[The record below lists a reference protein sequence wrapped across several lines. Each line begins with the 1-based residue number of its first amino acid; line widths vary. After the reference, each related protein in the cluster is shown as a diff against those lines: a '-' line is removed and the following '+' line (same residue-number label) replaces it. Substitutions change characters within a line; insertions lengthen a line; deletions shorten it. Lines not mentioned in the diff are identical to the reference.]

1 MPRRVPLAAL
11 LTLAGLATL
20 AVALPAP
27 AAEGEALLA
36 LAFARAD
43 SADARF
49 ASFRYRMETRTRIS
63 DGDDV
68 LEHEERSWQE
78 AIQWTPDSTQVLS
91 EGSELVYNRKAKPGE
106 EAKPKEKDEDKGDK
120 KERKLDLS
128 FDFFT
133 AERRGE
139 YRFVPRGLETREGRQ
154 LAAVALEPRKKKKE
168 LWQGTLWLDP
178 TTGAL
183 AAVALKPADGSLGVK
198 HLDLTAALA
207 DQAGLDM
214 PQWIAMDLE
223 VKLPLIVHEH
233 IRTRTEFSELSVLP
247 AP

>member
-1 MPRRVPLAAL
+1 MRRHALLAAFFA
-11 LTLAGLATL
+11 LAALATL
-20 AVALPAP
+20 AFALPAP

-49 ASFRYRMETRTRIS
+49 APFRFRMETRTRIS
-63 DGDDV
+63 DGDDK
-68 LEHEERSWQE
+68 LEHEEKSWQE

-106 EAKPKEKDEDKGDK
+106 EAKPKEKDEEKKKG
-120 KERKLDLS
+120 ERKLDLS

-139 YRFVPRGLETREGRQ
+139 YRFALRGLETREGRE
-154 LAAVALEPRKKKKE
+154 LAAIALEPRKKKKE
-168 LWQGTLWLDP
+168 LWQGTVWLDP
-178 TTGAL
+178 ATGAL
-183 AAVALKPADGSLGVK
+183 AAVELKPADGSMGVK

-207 DQAGLDM
+207 DLAGLDM

-223 VKLPLIVHEH
+223 VKLPLIVHKH
-233 IRTRTEFSELSVLP
+233 IRTRTEFSQFAP

>member
-1 MPRRVPLAAL
+1 MPRCVSRFVLCLLAAL
-11 LTLAGLATL
+11 
-20 AVALPAP
+20 VFALPAP

-43 SADARF
+43 SADAQFRPFRF
-49 ASFRYRMETRTRIS
+49 HEETRTRIS
-63 DGDDV
+63 DGDDK
-68 LEHEERSWQE
+68 LEHEERSWRE
-78 AIQWTPDSTQVLS
+78 VIQWAPDSTQVLS

-106 EAKPKEKDEDKGDK
+106 EAKAKDADKDKK

-139 YRFVPRGLETREGRQ
+139 YRFALRGLETREGRE
-154 LAAVALEPRKKKKE
+154 LAAVALEPKKKKKE

-178 TTGAL
+178 ATGAL
-183 AAVALKPADGSLGVK
+183 AALALKPADGSMGVK
-198 HLDLTAALA
+198 HLDITAGLA
-207 DQAGLDM
+207 DHAGLDL
-214 PQWIAMDLE
+214 PRWVAMDLE
-223 VKLPLIVHEH
+223 VKLPLVLHKH
-233 IRTRTEFSELSVLP
+233 IRTHTDLTPSAL

>member
-1 MPRRVPLAAL
+1 MPRRVPLAAFF
-11 LTLAGLATL
+11 TLAGLAML
-20 AVALPAP
+20 APALPAP

-36 LAFARAD
+36 LAYARAD

-49 ASFRYRMETRTRIS
+49 KPFRYRMETRTRIS
-63 DGDDV
+63 DGDDK
-68 LEHEERSWQE
+68 LEHEEKSWQD

-106 EAKPKEKDEDKGDK
+106 EAKAKEKDEDK

-154 LAAVALEPRKKKKE
+154 LAAIALEPRKKKKE
-168 LWQGTLWLDP
+168 LWQGTVWLDP
-178 TTGAL
+178 ATGAL
-183 AAVALKPADGSLGVK
+183 AAAALKPADGSMGVK

-223 VKLPLIVHEH
+223 VKLPLIVHKH
-233 IRTRTEFSELSVLP
+233 IRTRTEFSGFAP